1 MDTDV
6 IKTYVE
12 LGIGVG
18 IIASVGYDEQR
29 DSSLVALDARHLF
42 AVNTTRVAVK
52 RNAWL
57 RGYAYAF
64 IHTFAPSLT
73 REVVERALC
82 AEPGQDGGL

>member
-1 MDTDV
+1 M
-6 IKTYVE
+6 VE
-12 LGIGVG
+12 SRHGLPPVATALHLAAPG
-18 IIASVGYDEQR
+18 ALQR
-29 DSSLVALDARHLF
+29 RQARS
-42 AVNTTRVAVK
+42 RPS
-52 RNAWL
+52 NAWL